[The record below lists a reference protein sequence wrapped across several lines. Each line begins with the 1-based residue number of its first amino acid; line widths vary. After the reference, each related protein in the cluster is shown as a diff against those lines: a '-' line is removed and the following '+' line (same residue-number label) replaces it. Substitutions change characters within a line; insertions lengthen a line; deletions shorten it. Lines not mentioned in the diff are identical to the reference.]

1 MSATI
6 VKVKALV
13 TSLLLGG
20 EAAPVSRHQYNVSD
34 GAGGHQAYN
43 VGPSNE
49 AFNVIQ

>member
-6 VKVKALV
+6 VKVKAFV

-20 EAAPVSRHQYNVSD
+20 EVAPVLRHQYNVND

-49 AFNVIQ
+49 AFNVRQ

>member
-6 VKVKALV
+6 VKVKAFV

-20 EAAPVSRHQYNVSD
+20 EAAPVSRHQYNVND
-34 GAGGHQAYN
+34 EAGGYQAYN
-43 VGPSNE
+43 VAPSNE